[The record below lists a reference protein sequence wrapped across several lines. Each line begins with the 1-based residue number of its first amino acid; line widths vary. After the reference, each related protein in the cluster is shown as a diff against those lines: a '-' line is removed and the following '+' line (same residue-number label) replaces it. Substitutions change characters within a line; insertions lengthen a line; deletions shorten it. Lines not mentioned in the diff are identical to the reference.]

1 MWLCKSFR
9 SKYGKV
15 ICHGD
20 AIGLIKVKNWKEF
33 FPFGEIYA
41 IVTIDNFRMIKIVTK
56 GENDNYY
63 TLISKPT
70 DSKKMNF
77 HPTNKKKIPY
87 YQCSKFRH
95 LAIYFKIHKL

>member
-1 MWLCKSFR
+1 VHRFSSKSFR

-20 AIGLIKVKNWKEF
+20 AIGLIKVKKLERI

-56 GENDNYY
+56 ENDNYY
-63 TLISKPT
+63 I
-70 DSKKMNF
+70 D
-77 HPTNKKKIPY
+77 
-87 YQCSKFRH
+87 Q
-95 LAIYFKIHKL
+95 

>member
-1 MWLCKSFR
+1 MWTVRASGQSMAKSYMSWRCNR
-9 SKYGKV
+9 SNKSEK
-15 ICHGD
+15 
-20 AIGLIKVKNWKEF
+20 LKEF
-33 FPFGEIYA
+33 FFLGEIYA

-56 GENDNYY
+56 ENDNYY

-77 HPTNKKKIPY
+77 QTNKKKIPY

>member
-1 MWLCKSFR
+1 
-9 SKYGKV
+9 
-15 ICHGD
+15 
-20 AIGLIKVKNWKEF
+20 VKKLERI

-70 DSKKMNF
+70 D
-77 HPTNKKKIPY
+77 KKKDEFPPQQIKDSILSMFKV
-87 YQCSKFRH
+87 QASSH
-95 LAIYFKIHKL
+95 LF